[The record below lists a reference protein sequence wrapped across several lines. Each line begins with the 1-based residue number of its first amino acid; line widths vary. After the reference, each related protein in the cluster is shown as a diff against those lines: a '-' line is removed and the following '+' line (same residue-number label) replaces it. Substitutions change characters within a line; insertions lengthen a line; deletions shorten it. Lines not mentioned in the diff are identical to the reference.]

1 MRPLLIFVL
10 SVVALSSCTR
20 EQPPQPTG
28 AVLYKQ
34 YCESCHGSTGK
45 GDGPVAASLQR
56 PPADLTTL
64 AQRSGGQ
71 FDEAAVMAVI
81 DGRRAVAAHGSRD
94 MPVWGTVF
102 EEELKDQPYSK
113 YTALLRSRVLADYLK
128 TLQQ

>member
-1 MRPLLIFVL
+1 MLFLLIF
-10 SVVALSSCTR
+10 ALSAVMFFGCAR
-20 EQPPQPTG
+20 EQPPHPTG
-28 AVLYKQ
+28 AVLYHQ
-34 YCESCHGSTGK
+34 YCASCHGPTGK
-45 GDGPVAASLQR
+45 GDGPAATSLQQ

-64 AQRSGGQ
+64 AHRAGGR

-102 EEELKDQPYSK
+102 EEDLKDQSYTGYSG
-113 YTALLRSRVLADYLK
+113 LLRSRVLTDYLK